1 MAVLAG
7 ESLKNKD
14 VINVCFSSDNNYAR
28 YLALSLATILD
39 SKEDDDNLH
48 FYILDGGLSE
58 DSKRKILNLKKIADF
73 DIDFIS
79 VDEEKFNDC
88 PLEQGARLTR
98 AAYYRLLIPDLVP
111 DVDKILYMDCDI
123 QVKSSLK
130 ELFSSDIKDYYLAA
144 VEDIDEV
151 KNSNRLNLKKYFNSG
166 VLLLN
171 LAKFREINFTSK
183 IFDWIALH
191 KDQIVFHDQD
201 VLNLYFADNVKF
213 LDKKWNLQGILKSVK
228 FRKEYKEGNL
238 IHFIVRGKSDFVFMA
253 FPIAMKTD
261 YKIEFLRLFLSSL
274 SSIIG
279 RNIFNVRNEDD
290 YKKVITLLGIQII
303 IPRKKK

>member
-73 DIDFIS
+73 DIDFIQ

-98 AAYYRLLIPDLVP
+98 AAYYRLLIPDFIP

-213 LDKKWNLQGILKSVK
+213 LDKKWNLQGYLKSLK

-261 YKIEFLRLFLSSL
+261 YKIEFLWLYVAILL
-274 SSIIG
+274 KGIG
-279 RNIFNVRNEDD
+279 RNIFNARNEDD
-290 YKKVITLLGIQII
+290 YNKVITILGFNII

>member
-1 MAVLAG
+1 MVLTDDTVK
-7 ESLKNKD
+7 SNN
-14 VINVCFSSDNNYAR
+14 VINICYASDNNYAK
-28 YLALSLATILD
+28 YLALSIATILT
-39 SKEDDDNLH
+39 SKNDEDNLH
-48 FYILDGGLSE
+48 FYILDGGISDIAKQKL
-58 DSKRKILNLKKIADF
+58 LNLKKIADF
-73 DIDFIS
+73 DIDFIQ
-79 VDEEKFNDC
+79 VDEKKFNDC

-98 AAYYRLLIPDLVP
+98 AAYYRLLIADFIP

-171 LAKFREINFTSK
+171 LVKFREIDFTSK
-183 IFDWIALH
+183 IFDWIAVH

>member
-73 DIDFIS
+73 DIDFIQ

-88 PLEQGARLTR
+88 PLVKGERLTR
-98 AAYYRLLIPDLVP
+98 ATYFRLLIPDLIP

-123 QVKSSLK
+123 QVKTSLE
-130 ELFSSDIKDYYLAA
+130 ELFSYDIEDCYLAA
-144 VEDIDEV
+144 VEDVDAE
-151 KNSNRLNLKKYFNSG
+151 KNCKRLNLKKYFNAG

-290 YKKVITLLGIQII
+290 YKKVITLLGLQII